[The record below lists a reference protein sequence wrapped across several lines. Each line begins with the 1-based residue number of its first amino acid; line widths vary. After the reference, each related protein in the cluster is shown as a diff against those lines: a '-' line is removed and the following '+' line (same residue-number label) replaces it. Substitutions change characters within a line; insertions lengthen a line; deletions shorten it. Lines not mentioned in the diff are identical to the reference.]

1 MKYNRQLHH
10 RHSIRLKEYDYSQ
23 PGAYF
28 FTVVTTGRTSLFGK
42 IVNGEMDLNELGRI
56 VLAAWMDLPNH
67 YPYIEL
73 GTFVIMPNHVHGIVV
88 FTTETNDANHVVAG
102 LRPTPMRRHGLPEI
116 MRAFKSFSARRV
128 NEDLGTMGHPLWQR
142 NYYEHVIRDEKEW
155 DRIRQYVESNPLR
168 WEQDHENPAYQ
179 ASTNRETS

>member
-1 MKYNRQLHH
+1 
-10 RHSIRLKEYDYSQ
+10 
-23 PGAYF
+23 
-28 FTVVTTGRTSLFGK
+28 
-42 IVNGEMDLNELGRI
+42 MDLNEPGRI

-67 YPYIEL
+67 YPYLEL

-88 FTTETNDANHVVAG
+88 FTVETNNINHNVGAG
-102 LRPTPMRRHGLPEI
+102 LRPAPTPDPNRRHGLPEI

-128 NEDLGTMGHPLWQR
+128 NEYLGAMGHPLWQR

-155 DRIRQYVESNPLR
+155 DRIRQYVDSNPLR

-179 ASTNRETS
+179 ASTNREAS

>member
-1 MKYNRQLHH
+1 M
-10 RHSIRLKEYDYSQ
+10 
-23 PGAYF
+23 
-28 FTVVTTGRTSLFGK
+28 TTGRTNLFGK
-42 IVNGEMDLNELGRI
+42 IANGVMDLNEPGRI

-67 YPYIEL
+67 YPYLDL

-88 FTTETNDANHVVAG
+88 FTEETNDANHVVGAG
-102 LRPTPMRRHGLPEI
+102 LRPAPTTTPASTSTPTTIPMRRHGLSEI

-128 NEDLGTMGHPLWQR
+128 NEYLDAIGHPLWQR

-155 DRIRQYVESNPLR
+155 NRIRQYIESNPLR

-179 ASTNRETS
+179 ASTNREAS